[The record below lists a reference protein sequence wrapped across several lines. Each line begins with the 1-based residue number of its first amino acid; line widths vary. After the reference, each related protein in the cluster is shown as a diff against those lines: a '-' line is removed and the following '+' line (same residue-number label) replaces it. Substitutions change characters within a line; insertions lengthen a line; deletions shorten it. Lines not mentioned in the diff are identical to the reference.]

1 MTLELFFYGGG
12 VCALIT
18 LVGAVAKFL
27 GFKYLEW

>member
-1 MTLELFFYGGG
+1 MILEVLFYGSG